1 MKTEMRSIGTSGLL
15 TSTVSLGCWPMAGV
29 TSLDVDTK
37 NSLATIQEALNAG
50 INHFD
55 TAFSYGYDGESDR
68 LLKQALGPKIDS
80 VIVATK
86 VGTHF
91 DPNRKLVRDARPERL
106 NFEVDAIRTR
116 LDRDQLD
123 LLYLHAPDGVTSIEK
138 SAEALAA
145 MVRKGIVRYVGLS
158 NATLD
163 ETFRFASIIKPVV
176 LQPPFN
182 MLQPEALD
190 DLRPYLD
197 EHSCGV
203 ASYWPLMKG
212 LLAGAMPRDH
222 VLAENDK
229 RRTYP
234 IFQGEAWHR
243 AQDLLDVLRSIAQ
256 ELNLSVPQLVVHWT
270 LRQRGVT
277 TVLCGAK
284 RPSQILESAS
294 AMNIWLGEEQLHRIN
309 QAVERSRDTKG
320 LA

>member
-1 MKTEMRSIGTSGLL
+1 MKTELRPIGTSDLL
-15 TSTVSLGCWPMAGV
+15 TSTVSLGCWPMAGI

-37 NSLATIQEALNAG
+37 NSLATIQAALEAG

-68 LLKQALGPKIDS
+68 LLKQALGAQFDS

-106 NFEVDAIRTR
+106 DFEVNAIRKR
-116 LDRDQLD
+116 LDRDRLD
-123 LLYLHAPDGVTSIEK
+123 LLYLHAPDGVTEIQK
-138 SAEALAA
+138 SAEALAG
-145 MVRKGIVRYVGLS
+145 MVAKGIVRYVGLS
-158 NATLD
+158 NASLD
-163 ETFRFASIIKPVV
+163 ETYRFASVIKPIV

-182 MLQPEALD
+182 MLQPETLAG
-190 DLRPYLD
+190 LRPYID
-197 EHSCGV
+197 EHACGV

-212 LLAGAMPRDH
+212 LLAGAMQRDH

-243 AQDLLDVLRSIAQ
+243 AQDLLDVLRGMAQ
-256 ELNLSVPQLVVHWT
+256 ELNLTVPQLVVHWT

-277 TVLCGAK
+277 SVLCGAK
-284 RPSQILESAS
+284 RPTQILESAS
-294 AMNIWLGEEQLHRIN
+294 AMNIWLGDEQLLQIE
-309 QAVERSRDTKG
+309 QAIERSRADQK
-320 LA
+320 